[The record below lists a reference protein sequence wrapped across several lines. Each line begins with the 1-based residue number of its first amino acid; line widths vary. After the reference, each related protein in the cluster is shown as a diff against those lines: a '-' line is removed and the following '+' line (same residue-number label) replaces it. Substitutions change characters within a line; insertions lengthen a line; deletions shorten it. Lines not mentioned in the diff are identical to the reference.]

1 MKKAF
6 VTVLMAVLAAV
17 SVNGQSLSYDQLK
30 DVPAKK
36 MSYLDYTEYVS
47 KNGSTFK
54 VGDSVK
60 IGKQSG
66 ANRYD
71 NIITYVPMA
80 KPKNVTGNLSGK
92 ELLIK
97 KIRVNKDFT
106 GNNCVSL
113 WVDCG
118 FSGSYYIIDLEAA
131 LESGEIAG
139 DGMTEEQALKEIETL
154 KKKFELDIITEE
166 EYKEK
171 RAELIKYIK

>member
-6 VTVLMAVLAAV
+6 VTVLMAVLSVV
-17 SVNGQSLSYDQLK
+17 SVNGQSLSYEELK
-30 DVPAKK
+30 DVKAKK
-36 MSYLDYTEYVS
+36 MSYLEYTEYVS
-47 KNGSTFK
+47 KNGSVFK

-60 IGKQSG
+60 IGNQSG
-66 ANRYD
+66 ANRYN
-71 NIITYVPMA
+71 NIITCVPLA
-80 KPKNVTGNLSGK
+80 KPVNVTGNMSGK

-118 FSGSYYIIDLEAA
+118 FAGSFYVIDLEPA
-131 LESGEIAG
+131 LASGEIGG

-154 KKKFELDIITEE
+154 KKKFELEIITEE